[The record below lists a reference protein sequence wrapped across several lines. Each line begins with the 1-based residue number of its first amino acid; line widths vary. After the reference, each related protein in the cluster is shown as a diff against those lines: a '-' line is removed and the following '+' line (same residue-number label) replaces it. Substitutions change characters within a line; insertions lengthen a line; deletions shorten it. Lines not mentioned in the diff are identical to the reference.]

1 MSYAI
6 VAAHAGGPE
15 VLELTE
21 TDVPDPGP
29 GQLLVKVAASGVN
42 FIETYQRSGIY
53 PVDFP
58 FTPGSEAAGEVVAVG
73 DGVVGFSTGDRV
85 ATAEGSAS
93 YAQYMLI
100 DADKSLPVPEGI
112 SDHAAAALPLQGM
125 TAHYLINSTF
135 EVKAGQTVLTHA
147 GAGGVGLLL
156 TQLLKAKG
164 ARVITTVS
172 SDEKESLARK
182 AGADEVLGYEGL
194 VPNINELTGGTGV
207 DVVFDGVGKATF
219 DDSLA
224 SLRTRGTL
232 VLFGGASGPV
242 PEFDLQR
249 LNAGGSLYVTRPKLA
264 DYLLDA
270 DERRWRS
277 SDLFNAVLSGEL
289 SVSIGA
295 TYPLADAAG
304 AHRDLQARK
313 TTGKVLLVPDSQ
325 AG

>member
-6 VAAHAGGPE
+6 IAAEPGGPE

-21 TDVPDPGP
+21 TNMPEPGP
-29 GQLLVKVAASGVN
+29 GQLLARVAAAGVN
-42 FIETYQRSGIY
+42 FIETYQRSGVY
-53 PVDFP
+53 PVEFP
-58 FTPGSEAAGEVVAVG
+58 FTPGSESAGEVVSAG
-73 DGVVGFSTGDRV
+73 PGVAEFPPGDRV
-85 ATAEGSAS
+85 ATAEGTAS
-93 YAQYMLI
+93 YAEYTII
-100 DADKSLPVPEGI
+100 DADKALPVPEGI
-112 SDHAAAALPLQGM
+112 SDQIAAALPLQGM
-125 TAHYLINSTF
+125 TAHYLVNSTF
-135 EVKAGQTVLTHA
+135 QVQAGQTVLTHA

-172 SDEKESLARK
+172 TEEKETLARQ
-182 AGADEVLGYEGL
+182 AGADEVLGYESL
-194 VPNINELTGGTGV
+194 IQNVNELTDGTGV

-249 LNAGGSLYVTRPKLA
+249 LNAAGSLYVTRPKLA

-270 DERRWRS
+270 GERRWRS
-277 SDLFNAVLSGEL
+277 AEVFNSVLAGDL
-289 SVSIGA
+289 SVTIGA
-295 TYPLADAAG
+295 AYPLADAAG

-313 TTGKVLLVPDSQ
+313 TTGKVLLVP
-325 AG
+325 